1 MFETAIRSPA
11 WLKKLRP
18 YSGWATMLG
27 GYREIV
33 WWLTLRSRSWRKHMF
48 SVALLVPPQQ
58 GDRVF
63 FYRRDVTPVWYKL
76 LNIYV

>member
-1 MFETAIRSPA
+1 
-11 WLKKLRP
+11 
-18 YSGWATMLG
+18 MLG